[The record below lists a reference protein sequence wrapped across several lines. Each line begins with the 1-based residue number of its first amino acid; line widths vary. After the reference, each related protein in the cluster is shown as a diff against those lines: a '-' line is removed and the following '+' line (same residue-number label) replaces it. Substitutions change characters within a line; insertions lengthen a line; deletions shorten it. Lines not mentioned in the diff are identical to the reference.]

1 MRIPLLLL
9 LLVLIQSHTNNFVKA
24 KEDVSSSEEETKTSE
39 KSENEEKDE
48 EEEDS
53 CLSSPCGS
61 HARCKNVQVCQILF
75 APECFVAHIARR
87 FHGVESSIVVIWLF
101 LDILEYT
108 QSPVSG
114 IPDARMCQFVRQMR
128 LGWDSE
134 KHQQTG
140 FVQICKTSIMGL
152 GLPDWPESKQSG
164 KMGLWQG
171 RKMQECAHWSDDR

>member
-1 MRIPLLLL
+1 M
-9 LLVLIQSHTNNFVKA
+9 
-24 KEDVSSSEEETKTSE
+24 
-39 KSENEEKDE
+39 
-48 EEEDS
+48 
-53 CLSSPCGS
+53 
-61 HARCKNVQVCQILF
+61 
-75 APECFVAHIARR
+75 
-87 FHGVESSIVVIWLF
+87 ESSIVVIWLF

-140 FVQICKTSIMGL
+140 LVQICKTSIMGL

-164 KMGLWQG
+164 KIGLWQG